1 MYDNP
6 VRTINPA
13 DEATQVET
21 EQAATESIQKVEAEA
36 EPLDEEPPT
45 GAHEEGGNLDTKALA
60 AVAYSSIS
68 WKMLPSIG
76 TWLIPVGV
84 QYDNGESIKIIIPEG
99 PTLRVFRQHHLAP
112 LKKLPLVAK
121 RGPQW
126 QTVTRIIHHCA
137 ISGEKVFDATVT
149 DENRNET
156 SLWNGDCDFPG
167 GLTTE
172 IFYSGE
178 RLSPPGERYIE
189 RARLKR
195 ERKKQRYEENESQR
209 IKTTMR
215 VWFLHEWNIPVRS
228 GNYQRTQREDGG

>member
-1 MYDNP
+1 MENVTVHWYLIGPSQPEEAPLPNPNTTDN
-6 VRTINPA
+6 TANI
-13 DEATQVET
+13 
-21 EQAATESIQKVEAEA
+21 
-36 EPLDEEPPT
+36 
-45 GAHEEGGNLDTKALA
+45 
-60 AVAYSSIS
+60 
-68 WKMLPSIG
+68 
-76 TWLIPVGV
+76 
-84 QYDNGESIKIIIPEG
+84 
-99 PTLRVFRQHHLAP
+99 TLKVFRQHHLAP

-137 ISGEKVFDATVT
+137 ISGEKVLDATVT

-156 SLWNGDCDFPG
+156 SLWNEDCDFPG

-178 RLSPPGERYIE
+178 KLSPPGEKYIE

-195 ERKKQRYEENESQR
+195 ERKKQRYEKNESQR

-215 VWFLHEWNIPVRS
+215 VWFLHEWNIPIRS
-228 GNYQRTQREDGG
+228 GNYHKDAKGRWRLNKMFKEMQVNDSFQVQILASSVWDPSTLV